1 MLTQRT
7 EDRRKTLLIIL
18 GIFLL
23 SVLVRVL
30 TAEYIDIGG
39 DNSEKWRQAHRLV
52 EGLGYSV
59 WYQQTVRWAI
69 MLPLAGII
77 KVFGPN
83 PVLAYIQP
91 IVFASAAAVFIF
103 LIGQRLHSRAL
114 GLTAALATIVF
125 PQMAQTGSQLWP
137 GVFELGF
144 LSACVWLILVWL
156 DTRSRTVLA
165 LAALAFVL
173 GWGSRV
179 SMIYAAP
186 GLALLIWLPGR
197 NHKAL
202 LGFAATA
209 GALLILEWTIFWLM
223 TGNPMGRIG
232 VITGTHLQTAGLDIG
247 LGEYLLNILNLS
259 KLKGLLGVWIAC
271 LGGAAWVIARG
282 DARWRALA
290 LLYVIHCFL
299 LVYMV
304 SGVSP
309 LKLAMPVG
317 TRFWGAV
324 APFGILILLRAL
336 FDLKSVRPRT
346 ATALIALLFAAFL
359 AFTAKKIPPTNSL
372 IQISRDHALLAP
384 ILAARQPVLMRYEHW
399 QPDFIEE
406 RIIAAI
412 TGKRDT
418 RPPREDHVLAAIHRN
433 HARMVALFLPD
444 VAQYDAYRDPGT
456 LSIVDYTTY
465 LFTPPGAAPGQAP
478 AAEIV
483 YGRKLHR
490 AMALPHPA
498 DISNPNRE

>member
-1 MLTQRT
+1 MLTRHAD
-7 EDRRKTLLIIL
+7 DRRKTLLIIL

-23 SVLVRVL
+23 SVVVRIL

-39 DNSEKWRQAHRLV
+39 DNSEKWRQAHRLI

-69 MLPLAGII
+69 MLPLAGIM
-77 KVFGPN
+77 KVFGLN
-83 PVLAYIQP
+83 PILAYIQP

-103 LIGQRLHSRAL
+103 LIGQRLHNSAL

-165 LAALAFVL
+165 LAALVFVL

-179 SMIYAAP
+179 TMIYAAP

-197 NHKAL
+197 NSKAL
-202 LGFAATA
+202 FGFAAVA
-209 GALLILEWTIFWLM
+209 GALLALEWVVFWLM
-223 TGNPMGRIG
+223 TGNPLGRIG
-232 VITGTHLQTAGLDIG
+232 IITGTHLQTAGLDIS
-247 LGEYLLNILNLS
+247 LREYLLNILNLS

-271 LGGAAWVIARG
+271 LGGAAWVIVRG
-282 DARWRALA
+282 DSRWRALA

-299 LVYMV
+299 LLYMI

-317 TRFWGAV
+317 TRFWGTV
-324 APFGILILLRAL
+324 APFGLLLLFRAL
-336 FDLKSVRPRT
+336 FDLKSIRPKT
-346 ATALIALLFAAFL
+346 ATTLIAVVFAAFL
-359 AFTAKKIPPTNSL
+359 GFTAKKIPPTNSL
-372 IQISRDHALLAP
+372 IQINRDYALLAP
-384 ILAARQPVLMRYEHW
+384 ILAERKPVLMRYEHW

-406 RIIAAI
+406 RVIAAV

-433 HARMVALFLPD
+433 HARMIALFLPD
-444 VAQYDAYRDPGT
+444 VSQADAYRDPGN
-456 LSIVDYTTY
+456 LRIVDYTTY
-465 LFTPPGAAPGQAP
+465 LFIPPGANPDQPP

-490 AMALPHPA
+490 AEALPQ
-498 DISNPNRE
+498 